1 MHCPHTYVL
10 RILYARRLSMLL
22 SYFFFFLMIRR
33 PPRSTLFPYT
43 TLFRSSSD
51 SQPKPCL
58 SVTRYASAEVTGPC
72 ASSPPSDSPRSS
84 PNAADQLQVRQAG
97 QHVGGKAC
105 PLSHRDQD
113 GSSSWDATTVSTA
126 HPAVDGSRTVLAGS

>member
-97 QHVGGKAC
+97 QHVRGKAG
-105 PLSHRDQD
+105 PRSHSRPN
-113 GSSSWDATTVSTA
+113 GSSCSDAAPFSPAQTPGAAA
-126 HPAVDGSRTVLAGS
+126 HT